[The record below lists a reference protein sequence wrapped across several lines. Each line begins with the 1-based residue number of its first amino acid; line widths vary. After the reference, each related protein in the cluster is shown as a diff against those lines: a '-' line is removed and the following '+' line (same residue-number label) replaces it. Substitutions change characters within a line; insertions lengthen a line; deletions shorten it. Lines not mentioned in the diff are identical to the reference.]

1 LKDMLHTQHFT
12 LEGANKLIEELKPV
26 IVQMV
31 KLKQELDAKGYDIYS
46 HQYFGGLGANG
57 TGAFPEEMDE
67 FVSAVKIITTK
78 GILIK
83 GIDEGLIDFPHIRK
97 SGDEVYLCW
106 KVGEDKIEYWHSISD
121 GFAGRR
127 SIEEL

>member
-1 LKDMLHTQHFT
+1 
-12 LEGANKLIEELKPV
+12 
-26 IVQMV
+26 
-31 KLKQELDAKGYDIYS
+31 
-46 HQYFGGLGANG
+46 
-57 TGAFPEEMDE
+57 MDE

-83 GIDEGLIDFPHIRK
+83 GIDDGLIDFPHIREN
-97 SGDEVYLCW
+97 GDEVYLCW
-106 KVGEDKIEYWHSISD
+106 KVGEDKIEYWHNIPD